1 MDNNEVIWLILF
13 YIVYL
18 GVFVFLLVVYKSDRK
33 GRKSGNE
40 PFGKNEITLTLIF
53 LYFLKLK
60 KHSNEQISTI
70 LSEIF
75 DNYSEKLFIEKSTYT
90 LQIIISDYQDR
101 EVNLNKT
108 LNNLKG
114 FSTKQ
119 KLFLLYSLLDISAA
133 DKIYSKEEED
143 FIEMVRLK
151 IKIPLQTFQAIKSSY
166 IKKGLKDE
174 RTIEAEKRRKQAVQS
189 YLPYNAYKVL
199 GVTSSVSKEELKK
212 VYRTLAKKFHPDK
225 FHGKSEELITKA
237 EEKFEEIT
245 RAYEFIKKQR
255 KI

>member
-1 MDNNEVIWLILF
+1 LSRFYFKIKNENFTIHRSVKYLSQRPANSRLYVLYKLLDIASEDKLLSNNEESFLF
-13 YIVYL
+13 HL
-18 GVFVFLLVVYKSDRK
+18 
-33 GRKSGNE
+33 
-40 PFGKNEITLTLIF
+40 
-53 LYFLKLK
+53 
-60 KHSNEQISTI
+60 
-70 LSEIF
+70 
-75 DNYSEKLFIEKSTYT
+75 SEKLRIPKNSFQY
-90 LQIIISDYQDR
+90 
-101 EVNLNKT
+101 
-108 LNNLKG
+108 
-114 FSTKQ
+114 
-119 KLFLLYSLLDISAA
+119 
-133 DKIYSKEEED
+133 
-143 FIEMVRLK
+143 
-151 IKIPLQTFQAIKSSY
+151 IKASY